1 MDKQLSIRDASRFII
16 GAAII
21 REMAMAK
28 SPGATLGIDEIA
40 AASLRQDEDGAG
52 LRTSILKLADKEAHW
67 FRSTLSHVLATER
80 VVETREQELG
90 VLNNINLAAL
100 TALEFG
106 PQAAAGDVAANT
118 ALQESLLEAVR
129 AVDKARVSTTEK
141 KGFLMTI
148 LHQTAEASGDA
159 DFSQRAMAIAQ
170 RAYLEDFQNERMSAY
185 ENPAR
190 SDDLDLS
197 N

>member
-118 ALQESLLEAVR
+118 ALHSAGAIGGIPGSPTPPSGMLQSLNGI
-129 AVDKARVSTTEK
+129 KCT
-141 KGFLMTI
+141 
-148 LHQTAEASGDA
+148 
-159 DFSQRAMAIAQ
+159 
-170 RAYLEDFQNERMSAY
+170 RMSLGASFMRITRY
-185 ENPAR
+185 W
-190 SDDLDLS
+190 
-197 N
+197 